1 MTLNEFESKMTI
13 FYSKRTGEIQTFCT
27 GGQDMSLFSKT
38 ADDYSIIWDYV
49 VVVYDSFVIKNIYS
63 FVVNT
68 TTKELSLKE
77 NSLLSQKFN

>member
-27 GGQDMSLFSKT
+27 GVQDMSLFSKN
-38 ADDYSIIWDYV
+38 ADDYSVIWDYV
-49 VVVYDSFVIKNIYS
+49 VVNYDSFVIKNIYS

-68 TTKELSLKE
+68 TTKELSFISKV
-77 NSLLSQKFN
+77 

>member
-27 GGQDMSLFSKT
+27 GVQDMSLFSKN
-38 ADDYSIIWDYV
+38 ADAYSITWDYV
-49 VVVYDSFVIKNIYS
+49 VVNYDNFVIKNMCS

-68 TTKELSLKE
+68 DTKELSFV
-77 NSLLSQKFN
+77 SKF

>member
-27 GGQDMSLFSKT
+27 GVQDMSLFFFFFY
-38 ADDYSIIWDYV
+38 DYSSIWDYV
-49 VVVYDSFVIKNIYS
+49 VVIYDNFVIKNIYS

-68 TTKELSLKE
+68 ETKELSFV
-77 NSLLSQKFN
+77 SKF

>member
-27 GGQDMSLFSKT
+27 GVQDMSLFSKN

-49 VVVYDSFVIKNIYS
+49 VVNYDNFVIKNVCA

-68 TTKELSLKE
+68 DTKERSFVSKFYLKTT
-77 NSLLSQKFN
+77 F

>member
-27 GGQDMSLFSKT
+27 GVQDMSLFSKN

-49 VVVYDSFVIKNIYS
+49 VVYYDNFVIKNIFS
-63 FVVNT
+63 I
-68 TTKELSLKE
+68 LK
-77 NSLLSQKFN
+77 